1 MKHEIVGRDAWIEAR
16 RALLAKEKELS
27 VLRDRLSKERRELPW
42 VRVDKRYVFH
52 TASGEKTLEQLFEG
66 RSQLIV
72 YHFMFAPDWK
82 DGCKSCSW
90 WADNFDRNVVHL
102 AHRDAT
108 LVAVS
113 RAPLEKVTA
122 YAKRFGWTFTWVSS
136 AATDFNFDYA
146 VSFDPSQK
154 SSATYN
160 YAPKTNDMPELPGI
174 SVFYRDADGAVYHTY
189 STYSRGLDMM
199 NAGYHYLDLL
209 PKGRDEEQT
218 GSMGWLRRRDEYD
231 ART

>member
-1 MKHEIVGRDAWIEAR
+1 MKHRIVGRSAWIEER

-27 VLRDRLSKERRELPW
+27 VARDALSKARRELPW
-42 VRVDKRYVFH
+42 VRVDERYVFDGPK
-52 TASGEKTLEQLFEG
+52 GEETLEQLFDG

-90 WADNFDRNVVHL
+90 WADNFERNVLHL

-108 LVAVS
+108 LIAVS
-113 RAPLEKVTA
+113 RAPREKLEA
-122 YAKRFGWTFTWVSS
+122 YAKRFGWTFKWVSS
-136 AATDFNFDYA
+136 ARNDFNFDYG
-146 VSFDPSQK
+146 VSFDPARGP
-154 SSATYN
+154 ATYN

-174 SVFYRDADGAVYHTY
+174 SVFYRDEDGAVYHTY

-209 PKGRDEEQT
+209 PKGRDEETT

-231 ART
+231 ARP